1 MKLLVNMIV
10 IVSSIIPYGAILHNQ
25 SQIASDSWEI
35 VQFIIFSFLNLSNT
49 FLTTLVLPQEPMSRR
64 MQLNYIPVMAFS

>member
-10 IVSSIIPYGAILHNQ
+10 MVSSIIPYGAILHNQ

-35 VQFIIFSFLNLSNT
+35 VQFIIFSFLNWSNT
-49 FLTTLVLPQEPMSRR
+49 FLTALVLPQEPMSRR